1 MKFRGHETF
10 YIRKG
15 WLTKGLKRVTEFPNI
30 FSDKDKNQMD
40 EFGIG
45 SNMVKA
51 LRYWM
56 MATGLTTEQFN
67 KKIKEQLPTKFGDLV
82 NGYDK
87 YLEEIGTLYLI
98 HYELAKNE
106 GKATSWFHFFNQF
119 KLSQFDKEDFV
130 EDIKTYLSDQGE
142 KVADRSL
149 DDDFACIINTYV
161 SKSVINPGKVDPEN
175 ILDCPLGELK
185 LISIVDS
192 KKRIYKKNI
201 VAVGNVPEYIFL
213 SIIMDQKSESDEVK
227 IASLL
232 NDKNN
237 VGRVFNLDSTTLM
250 QYLEQLKNKGLIDL
264 VRTAGLDIIKV
275 DGKVTYENCIE
286 NYYESLQ
293 VDGVRL

>member
-15 WLTKGLKRVTEFPNI
+15 WLTKGLKRVNEFPNI

-56 MATGLTTEQFN
+56 IATGLTTEQFD
-67 KKIKEQLPTKFGDLV
+67 KKIKVQLPTILGELV
-82 NGYDK
+82 NRYDR
-87 YLEEIGTLYLI
+87 YLEEIGTLYLV

-106 GKATSWFHFFNQF
+106 DMATSWYHFFNGFNLTQF
-119 KLSQFDKEDFV
+119 NKEDFV
-130 EDIKTYLSDQGE
+130 DDIKTYLSDQGE

-149 DDDFACIINTYV
+149 DDDFSCIINTYV
-161 SKSVINPGKVDPEN
+161 SKSVISPGRIDPEN
-175 ILDCPLGELK
+175 LLDCPLGELK
-185 LISIVDS
+185 LISSVDS

-201 VAVGNVPEYIFL
+201 VPVGSIPEFVFL
-213 SIIMDQKSESDEVK
+213 AIIMDQKKDSDEIK
-227 IASLL
+227 IESLL
-232 NDKNN
+232 KDKNN
-237 VGRVFNLDSTTLM
+237 VGKVFNLDATTLM

-275 DGKVTYENCIE
+275 NRDLTYENCIE
-286 NYYESLQ
+286 DYYESLQ
-293 VDGVRL
+293 IDGIRL